1 MSAQPFISSRHEKLP
16 ANLAAERASP
26 TAAAPVPRAPRGE
39 SSASVL
45 AKNLVVAR
53 VVAGMTQQDLAQRAH
68 VSRATIAQIET
79 GCGDPRLSTVAE
91 LARALELSPVLLLLG
106 SLEVQALSAI
116 HEGAIPS
123 PMAIQP
129 EKLERMRV
137 FVQSGMLKDRLR
149 AAKLGAAMVRGISG
163 APSSAAVV
171 TAAVCSPIFPG
182 EGTRLG
188 ATLGQLMSRYAQ
200 NS

>member
-1 MSAQPFISSRHEKLP
+1 
-16 ANLAAERASP
+16 
-26 TAAAPVPRAPRGE
+26 
-39 SSASVL
+39 
-45 AKNLVVAR
+45 
-53 VVAGMTQQDLAQRAH
+53 MTQHDLAQRAH

-79 GCGDPRLSTVAE
+79 GCGDPRLSTVAG
-91 LARALELSPVLLLLG
+91 LARALEISPVLLLLG

-163 APSSAAVV
+163 AASSAVV

-182 EGTRLG
+182 KGTRLG

-200 NS
+200 SS

>member
-1 MSAQPFISSRHEKLP
+1 MSAHPIVSSRNTKVAAHFAARRPLP
-16 ANLAAERASP
+16 STV
-26 TAAAPVPRAPRGE
+26 TAPPISPRAE

-53 VVAGMTQQDLAQRAH
+53 VVAGMTQQDLAQRAG

-79 GCGDPRLSTVAE
+79 GCGDPRLSTVTD
-91 LARALELSPVLLLLG
+91 LAKALEISPVLLLLG

-123 PMAIQP
+123 PVEIGP
-129 EKLERMRV
+129 EKLERMRD

-149 AAKLGAAMVRGISG
+149 AAKLGAAVVRGISG
-163 APSSAAVV
+163 APSSAVV
-171 TAAVCSPIFPG
+171 TAAVCSPIIPG

-188 ATLGQLMSRYAQ
+188 ATLGQLMSQYAQ